1 MLALKWRL
9 ELNSEHSLAGQS
21 PALKV
26 VSSARE
32 DAMADDEHSGG
43 KSAEAIML
51 ESLSPEERSQEIL
64 SIILTELDDNK
75 AEEITKIDLAGK
87 SDIADAMVIASGR
100 SQRHVGAVAEKV
112 QRRLKE
118 AGLGHVKVE
127 GMPACD
133 WVLIDAGDV
142 VVHLFRP
149 EVRDFYKLE
158 RIWSETAYAPKKADE
173 STAREPSTSDNA

>member
-1 MLALKWRL
+1 MLVLIWRL

-21 PALKV
+21 PALNV
-26 VSSARE
+26 VSSTQE
-32 DAMADDEHSGG
+32 DTMADDTQSGG

-51 ESLSPEERSQEIL
+51 ESLSPEDRSQEIL
-64 SIILTELDDNK
+64 SIILAELDDNK
-75 AEEITKIDLAGK
+75 AEEVTKIDLAGK

-158 RIWSETAYAPKKADE
+158 RIWSETAYTPKTADE
-173 STAREPSTSDNA
+173 QSATAPTGEDA